1 MEELHAFARADL
13 SDHEVRRRTGAYP
26 PGHSEAMR
34 QRLAALLERPSL
46 EDDAPAGTKPDDA
59 RLCGALVVRMGQ
71 KATPKAIAEWMGWT
85 LERTYGALAELA
97 RRLDACGMCLN
108 AGRGGGITVDDAVPL
123 RSRPQQL
130 SFELV
135 ERLDD
140 KDLLHA
146 LAHLVRGDHCPD
158 GEAWQPLL
166 DMGAAVPDR
175 YPPVRPSDAVAR
187 AFSAARRER
196 ERLPRVVE
204 VPDRRR
210 DAEGGHHARP
220 RSR

>member
-13 SDHEVRRRTGAYP
+13 SDHEVRRRTGTYP

-34 QRLAALLERPSL
+34 QRLAALLEPPAL
-46 EDDAPAGTKPDDA
+46 KDDAAAGTEPDDV
-59 RLCGALVVRMGQ
+59 RLCGALVVRLGGN
-71 KATPKAIAEWMGWT
+71 ATPQAITEWMGWA

-97 RRLDACGMCLN
+97 RRLEGCGMCLN
-108 AGRGGGITVDDAVPL
+108 AGRGGGITIDDVVPL

-158 GEAWQPLL
+158 GEAWTQPVL
-166 DMGAAVPDR
+166 DMGAAVPER
-175 YPPVRPSDAVAR
+175 YPPVRPSDVIAL

-196 ERLPRVVE
+196 ERRPRVVE

-210 DAEGGHHARP
+210 DR
-220 RSR
+220 

>member
-1 MEELHAFARADL
+1 MEQLQAFARADL
-13 SDHEVRRRTGAYP
+13 SGHEVRRRAGAYP

-34 QRLAALLERPSL
+34 QRLAALLESSPLS
-46 EDDAPAGTKPDDA
+46 DDAPAATAPEDV
-59 RLCGALVVRMGQ
+59 RLCGTLVVRLDG
-71 KATPKAIAEWMGWT
+71 KATPQAIAEWMGWT
-85 LERTYGALAELA
+85 LERTCGALRELA
-97 RRLDACGMCLN
+97 LRLEACGMCLN

-123 RSRPQQL
+123 RSRPQRI

-146 LAHLVRGDHCPD
+146 LAHLVRGDPCPD
-158 GEAWQPLL
+158 GEAWTQPLL
-166 DMGAAVPDR
+166 DVGAAVPDR
-175 YPPVRPSDAVAR
+175 YPPVRPSDVIAL

-196 ERLPRVVE
+196 DRRPRVVE

-210 DAEGGHHARP
+210 DR
-220 RSR
+220 